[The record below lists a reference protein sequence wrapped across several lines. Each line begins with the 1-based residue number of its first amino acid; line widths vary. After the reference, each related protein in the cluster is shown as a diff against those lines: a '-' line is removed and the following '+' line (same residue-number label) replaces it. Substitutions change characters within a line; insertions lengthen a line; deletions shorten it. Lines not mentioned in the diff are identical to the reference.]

1 MNSPTGNPTQAGI
14 HTTTIQSLPLQ
25 YRGKVRD
32 IYAIDEHHLLMIA
45 TDRVS
50 AFDVIMPD
58 VIPGKGKLLTQLALF
73 WFNKVSALIPN
84 HLTNLPLESVLPDP
98 AERAQAAGR
107 CMIVR
112 NLKPLPVE
120 AVVRGYLIG
129 SGWNDYQATGTVC
142 GIDLPQGLQ
151 QAEKLPQVLFTPA
164 TKAELGDHDENI
176 SFEQMCD
183 IVGAEK
189 ADEIRR
195 ISLALYKSAA
205 LHTLKRGIITADT
218 KFEFGLDSNGQLILM
233 DEILTP
239 DSSRY
244 WDASTYQAGSSPESF
259 DKQFVRDW
267 LETLDWNKQPP
278 GPSLPDEVIAGTLA
292 RYQEAVQR
300 LTS

>member
-1 MNSPTGNPTQAGI
+1 MNSPTGNNSHTGI

-32 IYAIDEHHLLMIA
+32 IYAIDDHHLLMIA

-50 AFDVIMPD
+50 AFDVILPD

-84 HLTNLPLESVLPDP
+84 HLTNLPLNSILPDP
-98 AERAQAAGR
+98 DERTQAEGR

-112 NLKPLPVE
+112 KLQPLPIE

-129 SGWNDYQATGTVC
+129 SGWKDYQDSGSVC
-142 GIDLPQGLQ
+142 GIELPQGLR
-151 QAEKLPQVLFTPA
+151 QADQLPQVLFTPA
-164 TKAELGDHDENI
+164 TKAELGAHDENI

-183 IVGAEK
+183 TIGAEK
-189 ADEIRR
+189 ADDVRR

-205 LHTLKRGIITADT
+205 LHSLERGIITADT
-218 KFEFGLDSNGQLILM
+218 KFEFGQDSNGQLILM

-244 WDASTYQAGSSPESF
+244 WDASTYQPGTSPESY

-278 GPSLPDEVIAGTLA
+278 GPSLPAQVIAGTLA

-300 LTS
+300 LTH